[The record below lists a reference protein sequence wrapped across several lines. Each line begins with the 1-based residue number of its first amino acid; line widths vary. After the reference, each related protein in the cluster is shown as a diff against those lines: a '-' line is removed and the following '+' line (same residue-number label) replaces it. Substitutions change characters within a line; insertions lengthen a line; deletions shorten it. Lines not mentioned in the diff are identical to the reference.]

1 MKVIL
6 AKSVGHIGKKGDILE
21 VSDGYAR
28 NFLLPK
34 KLAYLSSDPLAKL
47 IIKSGEQFQAGER
60 KKQSAA
66 ARIADKLGGQTIHF
80 KRKAT
85 PTGSLYAQVT
95 REEVAAAVGQQLGI
109 IIGAKDIA
117 VANPVKTVGRH
128 QAAFSSHLKNVKF
141 FIEIKS

>member
-6 AKSVGHIGKKGDILE
+6 AKPVSHIGKKGDILE

-60 KKQSAA
+60 RKQSATA
-66 ARIADKLGGQTIHF
+66 KIADKLGGKTVYF
-80 KRKAT
+80 TRKAT

-95 REEVAAAVGQQLGI
+95 RGEVAAGVDEQLGI
-109 IIGAKDIA
+109 TIDAKDI
-117 VANPVKTVGRH
+117 VLSSPIKTAGRH
-128 QAAFSSHLKNVKF
+128 QAVFSSHLKNVDF